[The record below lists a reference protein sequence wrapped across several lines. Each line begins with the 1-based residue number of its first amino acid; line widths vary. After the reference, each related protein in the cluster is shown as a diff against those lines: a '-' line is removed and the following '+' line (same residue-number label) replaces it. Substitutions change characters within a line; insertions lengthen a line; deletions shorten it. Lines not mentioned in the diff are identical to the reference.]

1 MAISEIPA
9 TLNISCAAQLSKIIQ
24 VELKDLHGDAFSA
37 ASYAGFHG
45 QLRNDTTNEEAELGV
60 GISSLG
66 NNVLELTFPPLKAGV
81 WRYEVWATADS
92 GSNDRFIVGIFSA
105 LDAIVSHSNQSE
117 TPYTATLV
125 IGEDNKVIS
134 ARFYATTEA
143 MIYAQQAEA
152 AIDSINEILDNVDET
167 IEAKV
172 DEIVREATDG
182 SAQNALAAARSA
194 EAAARSASA
203 AAQSRSS
210 AATSA
215 AQASASARDA
225 QSYAN
230 ETSSNVKIAN
240 AFLAQWEETVY
251 TLIWIG
257 DDGNWHVCVN
267 GSPNS
272 INTGIKAQ
280 GENGKTPIIGND
292 NCWWLWDEKSET
304 YQSTSLKAIPED
316 GHSPYINALGNWSQ
330 WNTEAMSYV
339 DTGVQ
344 AKGKD
349 GIDGTS
355 VRRIMVNNYEDIPQT
370 GATCN
375 GGFYYYVPK
384 TGHKQYE
391 VTLTTALSSC
401 IFVCTSPGAVP
412 AGTGVLVNGK
422 QIETDGGNPLREWAD
437 FINNGSYAIRAEA
450 ISDTELHMILKD
462 GNDSAR
468 LSFGADSSAY
478 AEGCYFKL
486 PASQIKRQLTTM
498 DSSSSFDN
506 ANASKLLFAI
516 HRNWTSGGEVLLRL
530 GIKAGGSRG
539 TEPSSELLYAHI
551 HYEDGG
557 IWWYAGHST
566 KAVAQVT
573 DAISWW
579 DFDRLIVGSKSRIQ
593 VSFSQS
599 AAEPTD
605 ANLETVRVVCANSMD
620 NSAVGGLS
628 QHCTLAYWQYEK
640 LGSDIYD
647 VYAWV
652 EDGGAS
658 GWVLVREA
666 YDVATTEVYG
676 LNKLGTDVKV
686 SAGSPVGH
694 NEDGQMYVPLADV
707 VTAGTIRISSTDVP
721 EQTGAMQNIGMR
733 PDGSIAVLDANYN
746 RYGSTR
752 PSSGEMETESAD
764 MQNIAK
770 TDTGRIVTRKA
781 TRTRY
786 GAVKL
791 GSDFSTLNPIPYQHG
806 ISATANGELANNL
819 LYSGAIQHR
828 KRASWMAT
836 GSALALKLAED
847 YPSTETGSYFNSTDF
862 YMGLLTTNSFTQDA
876 ENGLSLVQATSS
888 ILGGVKFGSVSSGSS
903 TTVPTGS
910 TVFTYLAANYCS
922 LSHLEQNYWTSE
934 QIQTWAANTPVTD
947 IWVREQHSIMKQEVA
962 DTYLSKADATA
973 TYYTIA
979 SATATKTALETS
991 ISNVQTRLNS
1001 TLTTSISQL
1010 RTELNNTIANDL
1022 IKSGNSGIS
1031 KLMKLSSADFSNLTS
1046 MSADTLYIITA

>member
-45 QLRNDTTNEEAELGV
+45 QLRNDTTNEEVELGV
-60 GISSLG
+60 GVSSLG

-203 AAQSRSS
+203 AAQSQSS

-230 ETSSNVKIAN
+230 ETSSNIKIAN

-257 DDGNWHVCVN
+257 DDGNWHVGVN

-304 YQSTSLKAIPED
+304 YQSTSLKAVPED
-316 GHSPYINALGNWSQ
+316 GRSPYINALGNWAQ
-330 WNTEAMSYV
+330 WNQEAKAFV

-344 AKGKD
+344 AEGKD
-349 GIDGTS
+349 GLDGTS
-355 VRRIMVNNYEDIPQT
+355 IRRIMVNSYEDIPQV
-370 GATCN
+370 GDTCN
-375 GGFYYYVPK
+375 GGVYYYVPK

-391 VTLTTALSSC
+391 VTLSSALPSC
-401 IFVCTSPGAVP
+401 ILVVPNAVHVP
-412 AGTGVLVNGK
+412 AGTGVLVNGTE
-422 QIETDGGNPLREWAD
+422 IITNGGDPLSAWPD
-437 FINNGSYAIRAEA
+437 FINNGSYAVSAEVINNSELLLTFKSGFDSALLSFSAYSSAEA
-450 ISDTELHMILKD
+450 V
-462 GNDSAR
+462 
-468 LSFGADSSAY
+468 
-478 AEGCYFKL
+478 GCYFKL

-498 DSSSSFDN
+498 DSTYSFDN
-506 ANASKLLFAI
+506 ANATKLVFAAG
-516 HRNWTSGGEVLLRL
+516 RNWTAGGEILHRL
-530 GIKAGGSRG
+530 GIKAGGTRG
-539 TEPSSELLYAHI
+539 TEPSAELLYVHV
-551 HYEDGG
+551 YFEDGG
-557 IWWYAGHST
+557 IWWYAGRST
-566 KAVAQVT
+566 KALAQVPDT
-573 DAISWW
+573 ITWW
-579 DFDRLIVGSKSRIQ
+579 DFDRLLVGGKTRIQ
-593 VSFSQS
+593 LQFSQS
-599 AAEPTD
+599 ANEPTE
-605 ANLETVRVVCANSMD
+605 ANLETVRVVCANAMD
-620 NSAVGGLS
+620 NSSVGILS
-628 QHCTLAYWQYEK
+628 GHCALAYWQFEK

-658 GWVLVREA
+658 GWVLVRES
-666 YDVATTEVYG
+666 YDIATTEVYG
-676 LNKLGTDVKV
+676 LNKLGTDMKV

-694 NEDGQMYVPLADV
+694 NEDGQMYVPMADN
-707 VTAGTIRISSTDVP
+707 VTAGAVRLSSTDVP
-721 EQTGAMQNIGMR
+721 EQTTAMHNIGMR
-733 PDGSIAVLDANYN
+733 SDGSISVLDANYD
-746 RYGSTR
+746 RYGATR
-752 PSSGEMETESAD
+752 PSSGETETETAD
-764 MQNIAK
+764 MRNIAK
-770 TDTGRIVTRKA
+770 TDTGRLITRKA

-847 YPSTETGSYFNSTDF
+847 YPSTESGSYFNSTDF
-862 YMGLLTTNSFTQDA
+862 YMGLLTTNSFTQDP
-876 ENGLSLVQATSS
+876 ENGLSLVQASSS
-888 ILGGVKFGSVSSGSS
+888 ILGGVKFGSVSSGSH

-910 TVFTYLAANYCS
+910 TVYTYLAANYCS
-922 LSHLEQNYWTSE
+922 IHHLEQNYWTSE

-947 IWVREQHSIMKQEVA
+947 IWVREQHAIMKQEVA
-962 DTYLSKADATA
+962 DTYLSKSDAEA

-979 SATATKTALETS
+979 SATATKTELETS
-991 ISNVQTRLNS
+991 ISNVQTRLNN
-1001 TLTTSISQL
+1001 TLSTSISQL

-1031 KLMKLSSADFSNLTS
+1031 KLMKLSSSDFSNLSS

>member
-24 VELKDLHGDAFSA
+24 VELKDVHGDAFSA

-45 QLRNDTTNEEAELGV
+45 QLRNDTTNEEATLGV
-60 GISSLG
+60 GVSTLG

-105 LDAIVSHSNQSE
+105 LDAIVSHAKQAE

-143 MIYAQQAEA
+143 MLYAQQAEA
-152 AIDSINEILDNVDET
+152 AIDSINEILENAEET
-167 IEAKV
+167 IQTKV

-182 SAQNALAAARSA
+182 SAQNALAAAKSAKEAAQSA
-194 EAAARSASA
+194 EDAAD
-203 AAQSRSS
+203 SRSS
-210 AATSA
+210 AATYA

-230 ETSSNVKIAN
+230 ETSNNVKIAN

-257 DDGNWHVCVN
+257 DDGNWHVGVN

-292 NCWWLWDEKSET
+292 NCWWLWDEESET
-304 YQSTSLKAIPED
+304 YESTSLKAVPED
-316 GHSPYINALGNWSQ
+316 GRSPYINALGNWSQ
-330 WNTEAMSYV
+330 WNQEAKSFV

-344 AKGKD
+344 AEGKD
-349 GIDGTS
+349 GLDGTS
-355 VRRIMVNNYEDIPQT
+355 VRRIMVNSYEDIPQT
-370 GATCN
+370 GDTCN

-391 VTLTTALSSC
+391 VTLTTASPSC
-401 IFVCTSPGAVP
+401 IFVCPDYYHVPG
-412 AGTGVLVNGK
+412 GTGVLVNGTE
-422 QIETDGGNPLREWAD
+422 IITDGGIPFPEWAD
-437 FINNGSYAIRAEA
+437 AINNGTYAVSAEV
-450 ISDTELHMILKD
+450 ISNTELLLTLKTSV
-462 GNDSAR
+462 DSA
-468 LSFGADSSAY
+468 LIKFEANSSAY
-478 AEGCYFKL
+478 DVGSYFKW
-486 PASQIKRQLTTM
+486 PASQIKRQLTTL
-498 DSSSSFDN
+498 DSTYSFDT
-506 ANASKLLFAI
+506 ANASKLVFAAS
-516 HRNWTSGGEVLLRL
+516 RNWTAGGEILHRL
-530 GIKAGGSRG
+530 GIKAGWTKGS
-539 TEPSSELLYAHI
+539 EPSSERLYAHV
-551 HYEDGG
+551 YFEDGG
-557 IWWYAGHST
+557 IWWYAGRSA
-566 KAVAQVT
+566 KALAQVADT
-573 DAISWW
+573 ITWW
-579 DFDRLIVGSKSRIQ
+579 DFDRLLVGVKSRIQ
-593 VSFSQS
+593 LLFSQN
-599 AAEPTD
+599 ANEPSEE
-605 ANLETVRVVCANSMD
+605 NLETVRVVCANSMD

-628 QHCTLAYWQYEK
+628 GYCALAYWQFEK

-658 GWVLVREA
+658 GWILVREA

-676 LNKLGTDVKV
+676 LNKLGTDMKV
-686 SAGSPVGH
+686 SGGSPVGH
-694 NEDGQMYVPLADV
+694 NEDGQMYVPMADS
-707 VTAGTIRISSTDVP
+707 VTAGAVRISSTDVP
-721 EQTGAMQNIGMR
+721 EQTAAMHNIGMR
-733 PDGSIAVLDANYN
+733 SDGSISVLDANYD

-752 PSSGEMETESAD
+752 PSSGETEIETAD
-764 MQNIAK
+764 MRNIAK
-770 TDTGRIVTRKA
+770 TDTGRLITRKA

-786 GAVKL
+786 GTVKL

-847 YPSTETGSYFNSTDF
+847 YPSTESGSYFNSTDY
-862 YMGLLTTNSFTQDA
+862 YMGLLTTNSFTQDP
-876 ENGLSLVQATSS
+876 ENGLSLVQASSS
-888 ILGGVKFGSVSSGSS
+888 ILGGVKFGSVSSGSH

-910 TVFTYLAANYCS
+910 TVYTYLVANYCS
-922 LSHLEQNYWTSE
+922 KSHLEQHYWTAE
-934 QIQTWAANTPVTD
+934 EIQDWAANTPVTD
-947 IWVREQHSIMKQEVA
+947 IWVREQHAIMKQEVA
-962 DTYLSKADATA
+962 DTYLSKADAEA

-979 SATATKTALETS
+979 SANSTKKALETS
-991 ISNVQTRLNS
+991 IKDVQTRLNN
-1001 TLTTSISQL
+1001 TLSTSISQL
-1010 RTELNNTIANDL
+1010 RTEVTNTIETEL

-1031 KLMKLSSADFSNLTS
+1031 KLVKISASDFSNLS
-1046 MSADTLYIITA
+1046 AMSADTLYIITA